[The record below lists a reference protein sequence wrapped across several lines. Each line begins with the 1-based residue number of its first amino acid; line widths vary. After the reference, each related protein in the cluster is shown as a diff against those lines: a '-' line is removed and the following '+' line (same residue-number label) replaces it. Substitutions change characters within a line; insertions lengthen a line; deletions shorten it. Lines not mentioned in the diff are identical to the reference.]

1 MYGVVIINGV
11 KYFSHE
17 LESVIEDAAGDN
29 LVPSNTSAFSTW
41 PSGSDSEEIIITFS
55 TVAREFDDG
64 ALVATLGTIAEA
76 TLRYCSKKPLAII
89 PLPSK
94 LISKSSLGKLSR
106 SALKTAYEAGK
117 FDEHILDTTN
127 RVSKY
132 RRASRLPPTTVM
144 EKAVAK
150 VFATEFG
157 FDAEEIGIQTSLVDV
172 GVDSIRLLC
181 FKGILQEKLGLES
194 EIPIGT
200 LLTNPSIQSLSAAL
214 SFGFKAQPYN
224 PVVVLQSG
232 DSPSPPIWF
241 IHPGL
246 GEILVFLNISKYF
259 SDRRVYALRA
269 PGFNPG
275 EEMFSSIDEMTK

>member
-1 MYGVVIINGV
+1 MHVVIINGV

-17 LESVIEDAAGDN
+17 LESAIEEAAGAG

-41 PSGSDSEEIIITFS
+41 PKGSDSEEIIITFTTS
-55 TVAREFDDG
+55 ERERDDE
-64 ALVATLGTIAEA
+64 ALVATLGSIAEA
-76 TLRYCSKKPLAII
+76 TLRYCSKKPYAII

-94 LISKSSLGKLSR
+94 ILCKSSLGKLSR
-106 SALKTAYEAGK
+106 SALKTAYEAGT
-117 FDEHILDTTN
+117 FDEHIQDTTY
-127 RVSKY
+127 RVSKH
-132 RRASRLPPTTVM
+132 RRSTRLPPTTDM
-144 EKAVAK
+144 EKTLAK
-150 VFATEFG
+150 VFSTEFG
-157 FDAEEIGIQTSLVDV
+157 LDPEEIGVQTSLVDV
-172 GVDSIRLLC
+172 GVDSIRLLR
-181 FKGILQEKLGLES
+181 FKGILQKELGLETD
-194 EIPIGT
+194 IPIGT

-214 SFGFKAQPYN
+214 SVGPRARPYS

-232 DSPSPPIWF
+232 DSTSPPIWF

-275 EEMFSSIDEMTK
+275 EEMFGSIDQMTK